1 MKHETIPSGRAASR
15 QHLQRLLL
23 EQFERT
29 FTTEG
34 HGEALHHISDLL
46 TRLDDEAL
54 RSYAYRRGIR
64 SEDEF
69 EREPGANGDGA

>member
-1 MKHETIPSGRAASR
+1 MRHDTIPSGRAASR

-34 HGEALHHISDLL
+34 HEQGLHQISDLL

>member
-1 MKHETIPSGRAASR
+1 MTHDTIPPGRAASR

-34 HGEALHHISDLL
+34 HEPALHSVNDLL
-46 TRLDDEAL
+46 TRLDDDAL
-54 RSYAYRRGIR
+54 RSYAYSRGIR

-69 EREPGANGDGA
+69 EGEPGASGDGA

>member
-1 MKHETIPSGRAASR
+1 MRHETIPSGRAASR
-15 QHLQRLLL
+15 QHLQRLLV

-34 HGEALHHISDLL
+34 HEQALRAINDLL

-54 RSYAYRRGIR
+54 RAYAYGRGIR

-69 EREPGANGDGA
+69 EREAGPNGDGA